1 MYSKI
6 VNPINGKQDSI
17 TSQEGKTIL
26 KKYLFFMKGGSS
38 SAHSSIYDFIKKQAD
53 SITPKTM
60 GERDYNKFVKFL
72 IKQEQG
78 QEMLME
84 GPWVPITRNITDKI
98 KGLVPG
104 GDERKKISEKR
115 FDELLRD
122 YAQLLAEHESEVLS
136 LHDKRRKLGRSVY
149 LPPDFVVT

>member
-6 VNPINGKQDSI
+6 VNPINGKQVSI

-38 SAHSSIYDFIKKQAD
+38 VSSIYDLIKEQAD
-53 SITPKTM
+53 SITPKIM

-78 QEMLME
+78 EAMMME
-84 GPWVPITRNITDKI
+84 GPSVPITKNITDKI
-98 KGLVPG
+98 KGLAPG

-115 FDELLRD
+115 FDELLRE
-122 YAQLLAEHESEVLS
+122 YAQLLADHQSEVLS
-136 LHDKRRKLGRSVY
+136 LHDKRRKLRRSVY